1 MHPVQNNLGK
11 ALQEAGEWDRALQAY
26 ARAIEIDPRHGDA
39 YNNMATI
46 HHLRGEKALGEGAKA
61 EALSEIRTA
70 IELYKKALI
79 AYPTYEE
86 IHQNLAVAHVLLGEY
101 DQAVST
107 YEKAL
112 SLDDR
117 RGEVWN
123 NYGQL
128 LYDMEQL
135 EQAEE
140 AFIRAAA
147 EMPDRPEP
155 YNNLANIYSDWKQWE
170 KSVGYYRKAIAHS
183 QDGAAT
189 AAHNLT
195 IVLRQSG
202 AYDEA
207 LSLVDTYLERGEDRV
222 QWLLQRA
229 LIERA
234 AGRPEKAER
243 ILASVQSKNTKVLV
257 TWAEV
262 LSQLG
267 RYEEAVQ
274 RFSEVVELSLIH
286 I

>member
-1 MHPVQNNLGK
+1 
-11 ALQEAGEWDRALQAY
+11 
-26 ARAIEIDPRHGDA
+26 
-39 YNNMATI
+39 
-46 HHLRGEKALGEGAKA
+46 
-61 EALSEIRTA
+61 
-70 IELYKKALI
+70 
-79 AYPTYEE
+79 
-86 IHQNLAVAHVLLGEY
+86 
-101 DQAVST
+101 
-107 YEKAL
+107 
-112 SLDDR
+112 
-117 RGEVWN
+117 
-123 NYGQL
+123 
-128 LYDMEQL
+128 
-135 EQAEE
+135 
-140 AFIRAAA
+140 
-147 EMPDRPEP
+147 MPDRPEP

-170 KSVGYYRKAIAHS
+170 KSIGHYKKAIAHS

-274 RFSEVVELSLIH
+274 RFSEVVEGTEERARALYGLGKAHMGLGDSVRAGDAFRRFLSVWPHRDDRREQVLAWVAQLEVR
-286 I
+286 

>member
-1 MHPVQNNLGK
+1 
-11 ALQEAGEWDRALQAY
+11 
-26 ARAIEIDPRHGDA
+26 
-39 YNNMATI
+39 
-46 HHLRGEKALGEGAKA
+46 
-61 EALSEIRTA
+61 
-70 IELYKKALI
+70 
-79 AYPTYEE
+79 
-86 IHQNLAVAHVLLGEY
+86 
-101 DQAVST
+101 
-107 YEKAL
+107 
-112 SLDDR
+112 
-117 RGEVWN
+117 
-123 NYGQL
+123 
-128 LYDMEQL
+128 MEQL

-140 AFIRAAA
+140 AFMKAAA

-170 KSVGYYRKAIAHS
+170 KSIGHYKKAIAHS

-257 TWAEV
+257 AWAEV

-274 RFSEVVELSLIH
+274 RFSEVVEGTEERARALYGLGKAH
-286 I
+286 MG